1 MNALDLRKPRGAWAE
16 ARKSLA
22 LARLL
27 GAQQWAYPREI
38 LAGSAFVLVTMYIF
52 TNLWRTVAAHH
63 DLLRVTGLEL
73 PQLIW
78 YLAFT
83 EAVFMSANSVPDGV
97 AVDREVRTGDIAYR
111 LVRPVDYASYQL
123 TAYLGERLAS
133 FGLRLVVSAA
143 GAYVLVGLP
152 ALSGAAIAA
161 SLVTVV
167 ACFVADAVW
176 THAIA
181 FLSFWV
187 EDTYGLHLLYRR
199 AVMLLG
205 GVLIP
210 LEAYPGW
217 AKEIAEALPF
227 RLLISGPARLFV
239 AADASGF
246 ARLLSAQLGWAA
258 AGLLPLF
265 LIYRAGI
272 RRVGAQG
279 G

>member
-1 MNALDLRKPRGAWAE
+1 MNLRRPRGAWAE
-16 ARKSLA
+16 ARKTLA

-38 LAGSAFVLVTMYIF
+38 LASSAFVLVTMYIF
-52 TNLWRTVAAHH
+52 TNLWRTIGAHH
-63 DLLRVTGLEL
+63 DLAQMTGLKL
-73 PQLIW
+73 PELIW

-83 EAVFMSANSVPDGV
+83 EAVYMSANSVPDGV

-111 LVRPVDYASYQL
+111 MVRPVGYASYHL

-133 FGLRLVVSAA
+133 FLLRLVVSAG
-143 GAYVLVGLP
+143 GAWLLVGLP
-152 ALSGAAIAA
+152 ALAPAAIAA

-167 ACFVADAVW
+167 TCFVADAVW

-210 LEAYPGW
+210 LEAYPSW
-217 AKEIAEALPF
+217 ARDIAEALPF

-239 AADASGF
+239 APDAAGF
-246 ARLLSAQLGWAA
+246 GRLLLLQLGWAA
-258 AGLLPLF
+258 AGLLPLLF
-265 LIYRAGI
+265 IYRAGI

>member
-1 MNALDLRKPRGAWAE
+1 MNAVDLRKPRGAWAE

-38 LAGSAFVLVTMYIF
+38 LASSAFVLVTMYIF
-52 TNLWRTVAAHH
+52 TNLWRTVGAHH
-63 DLLRVTGLEL
+63 DLRQMTGLEL

-83 EAVFMSANSVPDGV
+83 EAVYMSANSVPDGV

-111 LVRPVDYASYQL
+111 LVRPVGYASYHL

-133 FGLRLVVSAA
+133 FALRLVVSVA
-143 GAYVLVGLP
+143 GAAVLVGVP

-161 SLVTVV
+161 SLAAVV
-167 ACFVADAVW
+167 ASFIADAVW

-210 LEAYPGW
+210 LAAYPSW
-217 AKEIAEALPF
+217 ARDFAEALPF
-227 RLLISGPARLFV
+227 QLLISGPSRLFV
-239 AADASGF
+239 ADDAGGLG
-246 ARLLSAQLGWAA
+246 RLLSLQLGWAA
-258 AGLLPLF
+258 AGLVPLL

>member
-1 MNALDLRKPRGAWAE
+1 MNLRKPRGAWAE

-38 LAGSAFVLVTMYIF
+38 LASSAFVLVTMYIF
-52 TNLWRTVAAHH
+52 TNLWRTIGARH
-63 DLLRVTGLEL
+63 DLAQMTGLKL
-73 PQLIW
+73 PELIW

-83 EAVFMSANSVPDGV
+83 EAVYMSANSVPDGV

-111 LVRPVDYASYQL
+111 LVRPVGYASYHL

-133 FGLRLVVSAA
+133 FLLRLVVSAG
-143 GAYVLVGLP
+143 GAWLLVGLP
-152 ALSGAAIAA
+152 ALAPAAIAA

-167 ACFVADAVW
+167 TCFVADAVW

-210 LEAYPGW
+210 LEAYPSW

-227 RLLISGPARLFV
+227 QLLISGPARLFV
-239 AADASGF
+239 APDAAGF
-246 ARLLSAQLGWAA
+246 PRLLLSQLGWAA
-258 AGLLPLF
+258 VGLGPL
-265 LIYRAGI
+265 LLVYRAGI

>member
-1 MNALDLRKPRGAWAE
+1 MNLRKPRGAWAE
-16 ARKSLA
+16 ARKTLA

-38 LAGSAFVLVTMYIF
+38 LASSAFVLVTMYIF
-52 TNLWRTVAAHH
+52 TNLWRTIGAHH
-63 DLLRVTGLEL
+63 DLAQMTGLKL
-73 PQLIW
+73 PELIW

-83 EAVFMSANSVPDGV
+83 EAVYMSANSVPDGV

-111 LVRPVDYASYQL
+111 MVRPVGYASYHL

-133 FGLRLVVSAA
+133 FLLRLVVSAG
-143 GAYVLVGLP
+143 GAWLLVGLP
-152 ALSGAAIAA
+152 ALAPAAIAA

-167 ACFVADAVW
+167 TCFVADAVW

-210 LEAYPGW
+210 LEAYPSW
-217 AKEIAEALPF
+217 ARDIAEALPF

-239 AADASGF
+239 APDAAGF
-246 ARLLSAQLGWAA
+246 GRLLLLQLGWAA
-258 AGLLPLF
+258 AGLLPLLF
-265 LIYRAGI
+265 IYRAGI

>member
-1 MNALDLRKPRGAWAE
+1 MNLRRPRGAWAE
-16 ARKSLA
+16 ARKTLA

-38 LAGSAFVLVTMYIF
+38 LASSAFVLVTMYIF
-52 TNLWRTVAAHH
+52 TNLWRTIGAHH
-63 DLLRVTGLEL
+63 DLAQMTGLKL

-83 EAVFMSANSVPDGV
+83 EAVYMSANSVPDGV

-111 LVRPVDYASYQL
+111 MVRPVGYASYHL

-133 FGLRLVVSAA
+133 FLLRLVVSAG
-143 GAYVLVGLP
+143 GACLLVGLP
-152 ALSGAAIAA
+152 VLAPAAIAA

-167 ACFVADAVW
+167 TCFVADAVW

-210 LEAYPGW
+210 LEAYPSW
-217 AKEIAEALPF
+217 ARDIAEALPF

-239 AADASGF
+239 APDAAGF
-246 ARLLSAQLGWAA
+246 GRLLLLQLAWAA
-258 AGLLPLF
+258 AGLLPLLF
-265 LIYRAGI
+265 IYRAGI